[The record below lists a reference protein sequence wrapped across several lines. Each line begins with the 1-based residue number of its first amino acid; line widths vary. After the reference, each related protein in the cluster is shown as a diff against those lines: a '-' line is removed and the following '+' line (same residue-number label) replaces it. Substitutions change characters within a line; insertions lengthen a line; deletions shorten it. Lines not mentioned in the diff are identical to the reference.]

1 MAHIMLIFLDK
12 YLLFVE
18 LLTCALMTHVSTAL
32 LHDMHITV
40 IIYHILSYIWQ
51 QEILCLIA

>member
-1 MAHIMLIFLDK
+1 MLTCVLMAHIMLIFLDK

-40 IIYHILSYIWQ
+40 IIYHILSYI
-51 QEILCLIA
+51 

>member
-1 MAHIMLIFLDK
+1 MLTCVLMAHIMLIFLKK

-18 LLTCALMTHVSTAL
+18 LLTCSLITHVSTAL

-40 IIYHILSYIWQ
+40 IIYHILSYI
-51 QEILCLIA
+51 